1 MLNDNI
7 LKELAKKFFSPEN
20 RLLNG
25 AMNTSEYEE
34 AKQLQVDFDFIS
46 KLEGGRQT
54 EAYVPN
60 PEGSQSGV
68 TFATGVD
75 LGGKTSDYFKE
86 FDNLLPGIVEKME
99 PYFGMTGQE
108 AFNFE
113 QLNPLSFSDK
123 EAMLVDSFVKH
134 TELNSISRNFERTF
148 GADMAELSPELQTVI
163 ASIGYQ
169 YGANFMDNP
178 NTEEFDPKTPKLV
191 SLLEMVVKDPDNIE
205 NYTKL
210 EDELRNFGDDY
221 STRRGTEAD
230 LLNQFIRSLKEKNF
244 GELKDASSIMQDNSD
259 MENLIQLLEPKEEEE
274 KPFTNESITF

>member
-1 MLNDNI
+1 MIRRGTLLDTI
-7 LKELAKKFFSPEN
+7 RERFFSPEN

-60 PEGSQSGV
+60 PEGSQSGI
-68 TFATGVD
+68 TFGTGVD
-75 LGGKTSDYFKE
+75 LGGKTSDYFKG
-86 FDNLLPGIVEKME
+86 FDNPNIVEKME

-113 QLNPLSFSDK
+113 ELNPLSFSQE
-123 EAMLVDSFVKH
+123 EAMLVDNFVKGK
-134 TELNSISRNFERTF
+134 ELNSISRNFERTF
-148 GADMAELSPELQTVI
+148 GTDMAELSPEVQTVI

-178 NTEEFDPKTPKLV
+178 NTEEFDPKTPKFV

-205 NYTKL
+205 NYTNL

-221 STRRGTEAD
+221 GTRRGKEAD

-244 GELKDASSIMQDNSD
+244 DELKDASSIIQDNSD
-259 MENLIQLLEPKEEEE
+259 MENLIQFAEPKEEEE
-274 KPFTNESITF
+274 PFTNESITF

>member
-54 EAYVPN
+54 EAYVPY

-68 TFATGVD
+68 TFGTGVD
-75 LGGKTSDYFKE
+75 LGGKTSDYFKG
-86 FDNLLPGIVEKME
+86 FDNPSIVEKME

-113 QLNPLSFSDK
+113 KLNPLSFSQE
-123 EAMLVDSFVKH
+123 EAMLVDNFVKGK
-134 TELNSISRNFERTF
+134 ELNSISRNFERTF
-148 GADMAELSPELQTVI
+148 GTDMAELSPEVQTVI

-178 NTEEFDPKTPKLV
+178 YTEEFDPKTPKFVNRLMDLV
-191 SLLEMVVKDPDNIE
+191 KNPDNIE
-205 NYTKL
+205 NYTNL
-210 EDELRNFGDDY
+210 EEELRKFGDDY
-221 STRRGTEAD
+221 GPRRDKEAD
-230 LLNQFIRSLKEKNF
+230 LLNKFIRSLKEKNF

-259 MENLIQLLEPKEEEE
+259 MENLIQFAEPKEEEE
-274 KPFTNESITF
+274 PFTNESITF